1 MGIGLEAMEWRR
13 YDNGPLED
21 NDSLRTCFFGL
32 FVNSWGGIC

>member
-21 NDSLRTCFFGL
+21 NCPLGTCFFMPFL
-32 FVNSWGGIC
+32 HK

>member
-21 NDSLRTCFFGL
+21 NDSLRTCFFA
-32 FVNSWGGIC
+32 FFQ